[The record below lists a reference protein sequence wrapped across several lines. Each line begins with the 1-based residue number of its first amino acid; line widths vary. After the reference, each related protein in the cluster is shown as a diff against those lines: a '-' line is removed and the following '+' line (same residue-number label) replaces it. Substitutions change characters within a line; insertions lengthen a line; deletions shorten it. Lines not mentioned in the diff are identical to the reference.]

1 MFSEYA
7 RGSLFASKRW
17 MNTVGDQWV
26 FCSPFDKE
34 VSVKVEAD
42 MGKWPWTFHPQADGS
57 YLIRNVKFGG
67 ALFCS
72 HKTFETHGVWV
83 YAVGLSPYDKAEDEG
98 EIAGKWRWHIV
109 DTMNGRQLK
118 NVFADGVLHVDES
131 TCNYVDDK
139 YVYVSIGMEAVS
151 AASIFHLNV
160 SSTKLFTARLDASQ
174 SEAEKYT
181 VSIYSGLSGEILLV
195 FDRPR
200 DSQWSLREDTLYWLK
215 QKSNWTDLA
224 LIDVHV
230 EAIPL
235 LAP

>member
-42 MGKWPWTFHPQADGS
+42 MGKWRWTFHPQADGS

-139 YVYVSIGMEAVS
+139 YVYVSIGMEVVS
-151 AASIFHLNV
+151 EASIFHLNA
-160 SSTKLFTARLDASQ
+160 SSTKLFTARLEVSQ
-174 SEAEKYT
+174 SEAEEYT
-181 VSIYSGLSGEILLV
+181 VSIFSGLSGDILLV
-195 FDRPR
+195 FGRPR

-215 QKSNWTDLA
+215 QKGNWADLA

-235 LAP
+235 VAP